1 MDFYTSRQAPGIL
14 TPPTLREARTGHGRE
29 KYVIIGI
36 MENIDEKKTKPK
48 EKKAKAEKS
57 TTAARKT
64 TTKSTAAKKTTVK
77 KTVKTEKKPK
87 QTQTAA
93 SAGWKEKKAQIRE
106 RDKGPK
112 TLAEK
117 RANSEKGPIRRFFT
131 KYNVIIDMLLVPLFA
146 FSLLCLYSIASGNER
161 PAAVWC
167 VNMSNRLFGAI
178 SFLLYTWI
186 AVFCIRYWMRN
197 IKRFKTMH
205 YGRYL
210 YFLGLYFFVAM
221 ILQYNANKTGV
232 PPEKAGGIIAGS
244 IVTMVTNVLGNSG
257 MLILLVFLMLFFIW
271 QAWRFLASVERAQND
286 KEPEVP
292 VKVYWD
298 VHTAAEAE
306 AMEAEKQQSEAL
318 TSDIEADFRSAMGLL
333 TADEAQKKDKPQLH
347 REAGKTLKKLRE
359 TLKEIA
365 QPIPDK
371 EAMIP
376 EEKIQEKPEV
386 EVKTKPVTAINMKQI
401 AETNKPQ
408 PVPADKNEKVTKR
421 PAKKTTPERSVQLPL
436 PQAAPEKLTEEEKA
450 PEPVFEE
457 EEDHKG
463 SGLLSAPAEMPKPEV
478 KEEPQ
483 QPVQVRTRKVVID
496 EEAEKVE
503 TVRHDYSFVPT
514 IPVEEKKS
522 SVTKEENPDPWIL
535 PDIETIL
542 DPIAHKKGTTPDDL
556 KSQVEAIERI
566 LVSNNVPATVV
577 DVQCGPTFSQF
588 GVEPGFIEQAN
599 GRKTRVRVSKI
610 ESLKKDLLLGL
621 SVKQLTIEAPIPGK
635 TYVGIQIQNKSRV
648 AVSLRD
654 VIESDEFRSRKY
666 ELGVALGKD
675 INGSSYGADL
685 TRMPHLLIAG
695 ATGSGK
701 SVCLNAILACL
712 LLHHSPDQLK
722 LVLIDPKHVELTGYN
737 GIPHLITPVITEV
750 EQVAN
755 VLQWV
760 LREMDMRNL
769 HFMENGVR
777 NIQEYNRKFSSKKL
791 PYIVVVIDEL
801 ANLMMEVGAEVEN
814 SIVRLAQ
821 TARAM
826 GIHLIVAT
834 QRPSRDVITGTIKG
848 NLPTRIAFAVASS
861 TDSRVILDRSGAE
874 NLFGKGD
881 MYFLSIEE
889 TQLKRLQCVY
899 VSDDEIARIVS
910 YWQKK
915 PRIDTMPEDPD
926 LVNVPQPVT
935 EKVFREPE
943 VSTMGTLTQLP
954 LFNEPAP
961 ELKKDGDVLYPEAVK
976 MVQRAGRASANML
989 VSRLSIG
996 YSRANK
1002 LMARMEEE
1010 GIIGPPNPN
1019 PAIPREILD
1028 YGEYGP
1034 ENDSE

>member
-1 MDFYTSRQAPGIL
+1 MA
-14 TPPTLREARTGHGRE
+14 E
-29 KYVIIGI
+29 
-36 MENIDEKKTKPK
+36 IDETLKTPK
-48 EKKAKAEKS
+48 ETKAK
-57 TTAARKT
+57 
-64 TTKSTAAKKTTVK
+64 TTKSTSAAKKTSTNSSAAKKTTVK
-77 KTVKTEKKPK
+77 KTAKPAKKTAQKK
-87 QTQTAA
+87 TAV
-93 SAGWKEKKAQIRE
+93 SAGWKEKKAQIRDRE
-106 RDKGPK
+106 KGPK
-112 TLAEK
+112 TLAERK
-117 RANSEKGPIRRFFT
+117 AISEMGPIRRFLA
-131 KYNVIIDMLLVPLFA
+131 KYNGLIDLLLVPFFA
-146 FSLLCLYSIASGNER
+146 FSLLCIYSIASGNDKE
-161 PAAVWC
+161 AAVWC
-167 VNMSNRLFGAI
+167 VNMSNRIFGAI
-178 SFLLYTWI
+178 CFLFYAWVV
-186 AVFCIRYWMRN
+186 VFCIRYWMKN
-197 IKRFKTMH
+197 IKRFRTMH
-205 YGRYL
+205 YRHYF
-210 YFLGLYFFVAM
+210 YFLGLYFYATL
-221 ILQYNANKTGV
+221 ILQYNARKTGL
-232 PPEKAGGIIAGS
+232 PPEQAGGVIAEAVVNM
-244 IVTMVTNVLGNSG
+244 ITNVLGNSG
-257 MLILLVFLMLFFIW
+257 MLILLIFMAVFFIW
-271 QAWRFLASVERAQND
+271 QAWRFIATREKAQEDTN
-286 KEPEVP
+286 EVP

-298 VHTAAEAE
+298 IHTADEAE
-306 AMEAEKQQSEAL
+306 AMEAEKQQAQEL
-318 TSDIEADFRSAMGLL
+318 TSDIEEDFRTTMGLL
-333 TADEAQKKDKPQLH
+333 TATETKKEEKPKV
-347 REAGKTLKKLRE
+347 RIDPGKSLRKLRE
-359 TLKEIA
+359 TLQEIA

-376 EEKIQEKPEV
+376 EEKPEAENV
-386 EVKTKPVTAINMKQI
+386 VQRKPVTAVNMKN
-401 AETNKPQ
+401 ADEAAKAFVST
-408 PVPADKNEKVTKR
+408 PVPEKTEKPV
-421 PAKKTTPERSVQLPL
+421 KKTKKSTSVQLPL
-436 PQAAPEKLTEEEKA
+436 PQPVPAEPVEEELP

-457 EEDHKG
+457 EEDHNG
-463 SGLLSAPAEMPKPEV
+463 SGLLSAPAEPPKPVV
-478 KEEPQ
+478 KEEPK
-483 QPVQVRTRKVVID
+483 PAVQVRTRKVVID

-503 TVRHDYSFVPT
+503 TTRLDYSFVPT
-514 IPVEEKKS
+514 IPSEEKKLTPKNEDS
-522 SVTKEENPDPWIL
+522 SDPWIL
-535 PDIETIL
+535 PDVETIL
-542 DPIAHKKGTTPDDL
+542 DPVKPHKGTTPDDL
-556 KSQVEAIERI
+556 KNQVAAIERT
-566 LVSNNVPATVV
+566 LVNNNVPASVV
-577 DVQCGPTFSQF
+577 DIQCGPTFSQF
-588 GVEPGFIEQAN
+588 GVEPGFIEQQN
-599 GRKTRVRVSKI
+599 GRKTRVRISKI
-610 ESLKKDLLLGL
+610 ESLKKDLLLSL

-648 AVSLRD
+648 PVSLRE
-654 VIESDEFRSRKY
+654 VIESEQYRNRKY

-712 LLHHSPDQLK
+712 LLHNTPDQLK

-777 NIQEYNRKFSSKKL
+777 NIQEYNRKFPSKKL

-801 ANLMMEVGAEVEN
+801 ANLMMEVGAEIEN

-848 NLPTRIAFAVASS
+848 NLPTRIAFAVATS

-926 LVNVPQPVT
+926 LVHVPQPVT

-943 VSTMGTLTQLP
+943 VSSMGTLTQLP

-961 ELKKDGDVLYPEAVK
+961 QLKKDGDVLYPEAVK

>member
-1 MDFYTSRQAPGIL
+1 MAKTEE
-14 TPPTLREARTGHGRE
+14 T
-29 KYVIIGI
+29 
-36 MENIDEKKTKPK
+36 KKTPK
-48 EKKAKAEKS
+48 ETKAKTKKTEE
-57 TTAARKT
+57 TAK
-64 TTKSTAAKKTTVK
+64 KPAAKKAAEKKSVQK
-77 KTVKTEKKPK
+77 KTAEKKPAVKKPAAAKKPEKK
-87 QTQTAA
+87 QKNTTITASDA
-93 SAGWKEKKAQIRE
+93 WKEKKTLIRE
-106 RDKGPK
+106 RSREPK
-112 TLAEK
+112 TLAER
-117 RANSEKGPIRRFFT
+117 RAREDIGPFRLFLRKYSFLWNFFLVPFFT
-131 KYNVIIDMLLVPLFA
+131 FA
-146 FSLLCLYSIASGNER
+146 LLCLYTIATGNDR

-167 VNMSNRLFGAI
+167 VEMSRYLFGAI
-178 SFLLYTWI
+178 CFLFYVWV
-186 AVFCIRYWMRN
+186 AVFCIRFWMKN
-197 IKRFKTMH
+197 VDRFKEMP
-205 YGRYL
+205 YRRYF
-210 YFLGLYFFVAM
+210 YFLGLYFFAAM
-221 ILQYNANKTGV
+221 ILEFNAQKSIPVT
-232 PPEKAGGIIAGS
+232 PPEEAGGVIAGTVVKM
-244 IVTMVTNVLGNSG
+244 ITNVLGNSG
-257 MLILLVFLMLFFIW
+257 MIIILIFMLLFFIW
-271 QAWRFLASVERAQND
+271 RAWVFFSAREKDQD
-286 KEPEVP
+286 DQTEVP
-292 VKVYWD
+292 VRVYWD

-306 AMEAEKQQSEAL
+306 ALEAEMQKAEEL
-318 TSDIEADFRSAMGLL
+318 TSDIEADFRSTMGLL
-333 TADEAQKKDKPQLH
+333 TAAEPNEKEKKSI
-347 REAGKTLKKLRE
+347 REEAGKSLRKLRE
-359 TLKEIA
+359 TFQEIA

-376 EEKIQEKPEV
+376 VETAEMIEAEPMPEPVWPEKKKKV
-386 EVKTKPVTAINMKQI
+386 E
-401 AETNKPQ
+401 AEPG
-408 PVPADKNEKVTKR
+408 AAAA
-421 PAKKTTPERSVQLPL
+421 AKKSSRKAPASNVRQLPL
-436 PQAAPEKLTEEEKA
+436 TPAVPEPSEEELP

-457 EEDHKG
+457 QEDHNG
-463 SGLLSAPAEMPKPEV
+463 SGLLSAPAEPPAKPV
-478 KEEPQ
+478 LKKEPEPS
-483 QPVQVRTRKVVID
+483 VQVRTRSVTID
-496 EEAEKVE
+496 EETEKVSS
-503 TVRHDYSFVPT
+503 TVHDYSFVPS
-514 IPVEEKKS
+514 IPPDEKKETVLES
-522 SVTKEENPDPWIL
+522 APDPQEDPWIL
-535 PDIETIL
+535 PE
-542 DPIAHKKGTTPDDL
+542 
-556 KSQVEAIERI
+556 IERI
-566 LVSNNVPATVV
+566 LDPVKQYKGASPDDPAIKAQAEKIERLLDTFGAPSSVV
-577 DVQCGPTFSQF
+577 DIQCGPTFSQF
-588 GVEPGFIEQAN
+588 GVEPGFIERG
-599 GRKTRVRVSKI
+599 GRKTRVRIKQI
-610 ESLKKDLLLGL
+610 EMLQKDLEMEL
-621 SVKQLTIEAPIPGK
+621 SVKQLAIEAPIPGK
-635 TYVGIQIQNKSRV
+635 TYVGIQVQNKSRTP
-648 AVSLRD
+648 VSLRE
-654 VIESDEFRSRKY
+654 VIESDDFRSRKR
-666 ELGVALGKD
+666 ELGIALGKD
-675 INGSSYGADL
+675 INGATFGADL

-712 LLHHSPDQLK
+712 LLHNTPDQLK

-777 NIQEYNRKFSSKKL
+777 NIQEYNRKFPSKKL

-801 ANLMMEVGAEVEN
+801 ANLMMEVGAEIEN

-848 NLPTRIAFAVASS
+848 NLPTRIAFAVATS

-926 LVNVPQPVT
+926 LVHVPQPVT

-943 VSTMGTLTQLP
+943 VSSMGTLTQLP

-961 ELKKDGDVLYPEAVK
+961 QLKKDGDVLYPEAVK

>member
-1 MDFYTSRQAPGIL
+1 MA
-14 TPPTLREARTGHGRE
+14 E
-29 KYVIIGI
+29 K
-36 MENIDEKKTKPK
+36 EETKKTPK
-48 EKKAKAEKS
+48 EKKAKTEKS
-57 TTAARKT
+57 TTAAKKT

-77 KTVKTEKKPK
+77 KTTKTEKKSM
-87 QTQTAA
+87 QTQTPA
-93 SAGWKEKKAQIRE
+93 SAGWKEKRAQIRE

-117 RANSEKGPIRRFFT
+117 RAISEKGPIIRFFT

-178 SFLLYTWI
+178 SFLLYVWI
-186 AVFCIRYWMRN
+186 VVFCVRYWLRN

-210 YFLGLYFFVAM
+210 YFLGLYFFVAL
-221 ILQYNANKTGV
+221 ILQYNANKTGL

-271 QAWRFLASVERAQND
+271 QAWRFLASVERAQNN

-306 AMEAEKQQSEAL
+306 AMEAEKQQAEAL
-318 TSDIEADFRSAMGLL
+318 TSDIEADFRSTVGLL
-333 TADEAQKKDKPQLH
+333 TADQPQKNEKLQIR
-347 REAGKTLKKLRE
+347 REAGKSLKKLRE

-376 EEKIQEKPEV
+376 EEKTQDEP
-386 EVKTKPVTAINMKQI
+386 EVKTKPVTSVNMKQI
-401 AETNKPQ
+401 AEDNKPK
-408 PVPADKNEKVTKR
+408 PVSVEKNEKVTKR
-421 PAKKTTPERSVQLPL
+421 PAKKPSPERSVQLPL
-436 PQAAPEKLTEEEKA
+436 PQTAAEKPSEEEKT

-463 SGLLSAPAEMPKPEV
+463 SGLLSAPAETPKPEE

-503 TVRHDYSFVPT
+503 TVRHDYSFVPS
-514 IPVEEKKS
+514 IPVEEKKTS
-522 SVTKEENPDPWIL
+522 GTKEEDPDPWIL

-542 DPIAHKKGTTPDDL
+542 DPVNHKKGTTPDDL

-566 LVSNNVPATVV
+566 LVSNNVPASVV

-648 AVSLRD
+648 AVSLRE
-654 VIESDEFRSRKY
+654 ILESDEFRSRKY

-777 NIQEYNRKFSSKKL
+777 NIQEYNRKFPSKKL

-801 ANLMMEVGAEVEN
+801 ANLMMEVGAEIEN

-910 YWQKK
+910 YWQ
-915 PRIDTMPEDPD
+915 
-926 LVNVPQPVT
+926 
-935 EKVFREPE
+935 
-943 VSTMGTLTQLP
+943 
-954 LFNEPAP
+954 
-961 ELKKDGDVLYPEAVK
+961 
-976 MVQRAGRASANML
+976 
-989 VSRLSIG
+989 
-996 YSRANK
+996 
-1002 LMARMEEE
+1002 
-1010 GIIGPPNPN
+1010 
-1019 PAIPREILD
+1019 
-1028 YGEYGP
+1028 
-1034 ENDSE
+1034 